1 MYEESCPHGYI
12 PSSCAECR
20 QAVVPAPD
28 DPGSAVLLDKYTAR
42 HRGKPKAE
50 LVSRRS
56 ECVTRAA
63 ELRGYERLSQAQRNE
78 ANELAAEMLTL
89 DELVMEADVAIR
101 AESIERVRRMAMDP
115 ANLEGPDSGS
125 QLGGRPAAPALIG
138 DRNRAESAADV
149 LQRMRSNPWRGPDGD
164 PLAGHTSY
172 GRGESGQGLISRAHG
187 ALEGLE
193 SQLTRDGAEKLAQQL
208 LADSYGWPGVTVKR
222 SRDEAADAAR
232 LVLAL
237 SNPYYVEAF
246 RSVLRYPMEFTAG
259 GTGFETLTDDQR
271 QAWREVRT
279 NELVR
284 ASFAESSGA
293 TGAFALP
300 LQLDDTI
307 ILTNAG
313 VAAPH
318 RKLARTVVGTSNTWN
333 GVTSAGVTA
342 SWVAEGAAVSDATPA
357 IGQLVITPY
366 KEAAWITGSLE
377 VIGDTTLDAQVPAL
391 IADARARLE
400 GTAFATGTGSGQPFG
415 LVTRGASDASVG
427 ALSNAQIYNLMG
439 NMPPR
444 FRVYDSARPVWLA
457 NIAIVNAA
465 RQIAAFTGAN
475 FSIVNDNAPDG
486 IPEMLGI
493 DFYESSAM
501 TNLNTTGAKN
511 LILADLS
518 QYVVVDRLP
527 TVMIFEPLVFNSTPL
542 PTGQQGWFFYA
553 RVGADITTAGAAFGS
568 NAVIYHTC

>member
-1 MYEESCPHGYI
+1 MDEYCGHGYVAG
-12 PSSCAECR
+12 SCAECR
-20 QAVVPAPD
+20 TGQTERWWQEF
-28 DPGSAVLLDKYTAR
+28 SQR
-42 HRGKPKAE
+42 HEGGTRAGWLTRKSELAGRMAE
-50 LVSRRS
+50 LEGYARRS
-56 ECVTRAA
+56 NAQDEELAELIAEHTVLSSLVDQDDVRVRSEKLEEIKRAA
-63 ELRGYERLSQAQRNE
+63 A
-78 ANELAAEMLTL
+78 
-89 DELVMEADVAIR
+89 
-101 AESIERVRRMAMDP
+101 DP
-115 ANLEGPDSGS
+115 ANREAGWDQGP
-125 QLGGRPAAPALIG
+125 GGDKPSAPAYVRGLG
-138 DRNRAESAADV
+138 DRPESAAETI
-149 LQRMRSNPWRGPDGD
+149 QRMRSNPWRDADGG

-172 GRGESGQGLISRAHG
+172 GMRESGQGLISRAHT

-193 SQLTRDGAEKLAQQL
+193 SALTHDGAEKIARQL
-208 LADSYGWPGVTVKR
+208 LADSYGWPGMTVKR

-237 SNPYYVEAF
+237 SSPHYHEAF
-246 RSVLRYPMEFTAG
+246 RMAMRYPMEFGYG
-259 GTGFETLTDDQR
+259 GTGFETLTDEQR
-271 QAWREVRT
+271 QAWRDVRT
-279 NELVR
+279 NEAVR

-318 RKLARTVVGTSNTWN
+318 RQRARTVVGTSNTWN

-342 SWVAEGAAVSDATPA
+342 SWVAEAAAVSDATPA

-377 VIGDTTLDAQVPAL
+377 VLADTHLDQQVPSL
-391 IADARARLE
+391 IADARSRLE
-400 GTAFATGTGSGQPFG
+400 GTAFATGSGSGQPFG
-415 LVTRGASDASVG
+415 LVTRGASDASTG
-427 ALSNAQIYNLMG
+427 ALSNTQIYNLMG

-475 FSIVNDNAPDG
+475 FSIVNDNAADG

-493 DFYESSAM
+493 DFLESSAM
-501 TNLNTTGAKN
+501 TSLNTVGAKN

-518 QYVVVDRLP
+518 QYVIVDRLP
-527 TVMIFEPLVFNSTPL
+527 TVMIFEPLIFNATPL
-542 PTGQQGWFFYA
+542 PTGQQGWFYYA
-553 RVGADITTAGAAFGS
+553 RVGADITTAGAAFGA
-568 NAVIYHTC
+568 NAVIFHTV

>member
-1 MYEESCPHGYI
+1 MHEDEFGELRATTRNIWSTR
-12 PSSCAECR
+12 SLE
-20 QAVVPAPD
+20 
-28 DPGSAVLLDKYTAR
+28 AVLERRADLGGRQEALAAYA
-42 HRGKPKAE
+42 HRSGPQDRE
-50 LVSRRS
+50 FD
-56 ECVTRAA
+56 
-63 ELRGYERLSQAQRNE
+63 QNE
-78 ANELAAEMLTL
+78 AEIVFL
-89 DELVMEADVAIR
+89 DELAGEKQVEARRSKVEAATR
-101 AESIERVRRMAMDP
+101 AMADP
-115 ANLEGPDSGS
+115 ANLEGPAG
-125 QLGGRPAAPALIG
+125 APALVK
-138 DRNRAESAADV
+138 DRNRVESAADV
-149 LQRMRSNPWRGPDGD
+149 IRRAGNPWRDADGG

-172 GRGESGQGLISRAHG
+172 GVGESGQGLISRAHTALGAFEG
-187 ALEGLE
+187 ALGH
-193 SQLTRDGAEKLAQQL
+193 DGAEKLAQL
-208 LADSYGWPGVTVKR
+208 LAESSGWPGMVVKR
-222 SRDEAADAAR
+222 SRDEAAEAAR
-232 LVLAL
+232 LILAL
-237 SNPYYVEAF
+237 SSPHYLEAF

-259 GTGFETLTDDQR
+259 GTGFETMTPEQR
-271 QAWREVRT
+271 EAWRDVRT
-279 NELVR
+279 NELCR

-318 RKLARTVVGTSNTWN
+318 RQRARTVVGTSNTWN
-333 GVTSAGVTA
+333 GITSSGVTA
-342 SWVAEGAAVSDATPA
+342 VWATEGAAVSDATPS

-377 VIGDTTLDAQVPAL
+377 VLADTHLDQQVPSL
-391 IADARARLE
+391 IADARSRLE

-415 LVTRGASDASVG
+415 LVTRGASDASTG

-444 FRVYDSARPVWLA
+444 FRVYDSAKPAWLA
-457 NIAIVNAA
+457 NISIVNAA

-475 FSIVNDNAPDG
+475 FSIVNDNAADG

-493 DFYESSAM
+493 DFLESSAM

-518 QYVVVDRLP
+518 QYVIVDRLP
-527 TVMIFEPLVFNSTPL
+527 TVMIFEPLVFNATPL
-542 PTGQQGWFFYA
+542 PTGQQGWFYYA

-568 NAVIYHTC
+568 NAVIFHTV